1 MVNISK
7 DEITEKDVATQ
18 PDKKA
23 TQQPVCR
30 LSLLSSNIQADLET
44 SLRYFLTKRLE
55 KMHPLE
61 GSGNIIA
68 IPAGKVYDQNA
79 MVYFYSMD
87 EESSESLSD
96 NSTEGQRNS
105 EDPKRSFLVCFI
117 AVIETGLELF
127 QNELDNYCKQL
138 SPYIHK
144 YMESV
149 DVSEYLK
156 RLEAWYDSNIC
167 YIQRCFSYLSEELS
181 TILFTVFVGD
191 EIELKDLPEDI
202 KHDLEIFISCCS
214 LSELLQDRNLKDDTE
229 LSTSLNSQSTLANET
244 SLVVKY
250 SEETLELSSQRT
262 NPFCQDCVKSMRQ
275 LGQCNPFKLRQVIE
289 NYKLKVIQD
298 MNTFKRLTKQAET
311 DYYALYRSFAFL
323 LTCDNGEVLLRNAKT
338 QFDEEDSA
346 SFKDVL
352 NVIQRFVDNRNG
364 FENIYKQ
371 ERQSKI
377 KSQNLL
383 RLLHC

>member
-1 MVNISK
+1 MEDEVIHDYAVYSQHIANQSILSNGYEDAEWK

-96 NSTEGQRNS
+96 NSTEGQR
-105 EDPKRSFLVCFI
+105 PPR
-117 AVIETGLELF
+117 F

-156 RLEAWYDSNIC
+156 RLEAWYDSN
-167 YIQRCFSYLSEELS
+167 
-181 TILFTVFVGD
+181 VFVGD